1 MLLHLPLYLTCL
13 IKEQPE
19 CVVSYFGNQK
29 KDNKTLELQL
39 VCGLFHNQGTHLS
52 LTGGQKYTCQ
62 NVFDFC
68 THFKQTVWRNYPENF
83 RACGSLVPEL

>member
-1 MLLHLPLYLTCL
+1 MAALHRLPDFTFSAKLTP
-13 IKEQPE
+13 KGMN
-19 CVVSYFGNQK
+19 Y
-29 KDNKTLELQL
+29 
-39 VCGLFHNQGTHLS
+39 GLFHNQGTHLS